1 MIEINTNKS
10 ADVVDITSLVEKV
23 LLESAFDSGICLVYT
38 LHTTTGITI
47 NEAETGLI
55 QDIVGS
61 FARMIPAGIGYQH
74 DKIDSNAHAH
84 LQAILTGN
92 CAVIPVKNKRLILG
106 TWQRILF
113 LEFDGP
119 RSRRIEIKFIA
130 D

>member
-10 ADVVDITSLVEKV
+10 AEVVDITSLVKKV
-23 LLESAFDSGICLVYT
+23 LLESTFDSGICLVYT

-55 QDIVGS
+55 QDIIGS
-61 FARMIPAGIGYQH
+61 LGRMIPVSIGYKH

-84 LQAILTGN
+84 LRAIITGN
-92 CAVIPVKNKRLILG
+92 CVVIPVENKRLILG

>member
-10 ADVVDITSLVEKV
+10 VEVVDITSLVKKV
-23 LLESAFDSGICLVYT
+23 LLESTFDSGICLIYT
-38 LHTTTGITI
+38 LHTTTGIII
-47 NEAETGLI
+47 NEAETELI
-55 QDIVGS
+55 RDIIGTLG
-61 FARMIPAGIGYQH
+61 RMIPVGIGYKH

-84 LQAILTGN
+84 LRAIIIGN
-92 CAVIPVKNKRLILG
+92 CAVIPVENKRLILG

-119 RSRRIEIKFIA
+119 RSRRIEIKFIG